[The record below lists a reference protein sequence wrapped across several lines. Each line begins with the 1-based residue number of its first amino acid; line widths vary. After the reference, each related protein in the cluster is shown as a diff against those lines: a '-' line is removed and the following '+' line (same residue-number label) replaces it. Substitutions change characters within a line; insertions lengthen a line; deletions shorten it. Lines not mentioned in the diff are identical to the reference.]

1 MQIWSQNA
9 SQIINFWEIENKEM
23 FKREVFSAISKYENE
38 LIQIWIINTKDIDYE
53 KVSKAREK
61 FYQDILK
68 WISLYKI

>member
-9 SQIINFWEIENKEM
+9 SQIINFWEIENKKM
-23 FKREVFSAISKYENE
+23 FKEEVFSAISKYENE
-38 LIQIWIINTKDIDYE
+38 LIHMWIINTKDIDYD

-68 WISLYKI
+68 WISLSK

>member
-9 SQIINFWEIENKEM
+9 SQIINFWEIENKKM
-23 FKREVFSAISKYENE
+23 FKEEVFSAISKYENE
-38 LIQIWIINTKDIDYE
+38 LIQIWIINTKDIDYD

-68 WISLYKI
+68 WISLSK